1 MILSLSDAATLKQ
14 EAAERFGVSIHFH
27 DGCGGQYFSVD
38 EPTQEFKAYITAFF
52 AQRNLLVHFFADGE
66 QFIVEEM
73 SSC

>member
-14 EAAERFGVSIHFH
+14 ETAERFGVSIHFH
-27 DGCGGQYFSVD
+27 DGCGGQYFSID
-38 EPTQEFKAYITAFF
+38 EPTQELKAYITVFF
-52 AQRNLLVHFFADGE
+52 AQRNLLVHFSTDGE